1 MNQLRSYTLKT
12 YSPKP
17 NDIDQK
23 WHIVDADGV
32 VLGRLASK
40 VSQILR
46 GKHKPMW
53 APHMDVGDFVV
64 IVNADKVKVTGRKAE
79 QKKYYRHSG
88 YPGGLKVTPF
98 KTMLETKPEF
108 IIENAV
114 KGMLPHNRLGRK
126 MLKKLKVYSNTEHPH
141 SAQQPVPLEI

>member
-1 MNQLRSYTLKT
+1 MKT
-12 YSPKP
+12 YSPKL

-23 WHIVDADGV
+23 WHIVDADGM

-64 IVNADKVKVTGRKAE
+64 VVNADKVKVTGRKAE

-126 MLKKLKVYSNTEHPH
+126 MLKKLKVYANTEHPH
-141 SAQQPVPLEI
+141 SAQQPIPLEI

>member
-1 MNQLRSYTLKT
+1 MKT
-12 YSPKP
+12 YSPKLS
-17 NDIDQK
+17 DIDQK
-23 WHIVDADGV
+23 WYIVDADGM
-32 VLGRLASK
+32 VLGRLACK
-40 VSQILR
+40 VSQVLR

-64 IVNADKVKVTGRKAE
+64 VVNADKVKVTGRKAE

-98 KTMLETKPEF
+98 KAMLEKKPEF

-126 MLKKLKVYSNTEHPH
+126 MLRKLKIYTTTEHPH

>member
-64 IVNADKVKVTGRKAE
+64 VVNADKVKVTGRKAE

-126 MLKKLKVYSNTEHPH
+126 MLKKLKIYANTEHPH